1 MKTLESFEF
10 TRAATKS
17 TYDWAAILDGKVHVM
32 EAGKDFTCKAQTLK
46 MQTRKIAKKMGLAV
60 KTASTKDGDVVIQ
73 SYTPDEGT
81 EFEKAKRAADKKAKK
96 AENPAAGG
104 KPAADETDEEEVVE
118 DEDEDED
125 EDIEEE
131 VVEDEEEEE
140 VKKPAR
146 RRR

>member
-10 TRAATKS
+10 TRAVTKS
-17 TYDWAAILDGKVHVM
+17 TYDWSAILDGRVHVM
-32 EAGKDFTCKAQTLK
+32 EAGKDFSCKAQTLK
-46 MQTRKIAKKMGLAV
+46 MQARKIAKKMGLAV

-81 EFEKAKRAADKKAKK
+81 EFEKAKRAADKKAAK

-104 KPAADETDEEEVVE
+104 KPAADEVDEDEGDDEDGDVE
-118 DEDEDED
+118 DEDED
-125 EDIEEE
+125 
-131 VVEDEEEEE
+131 EEE